1 MAQKQKKM
9 RSRII
14 LVALVLIG
22 FSSCEEVDKLTQ
34 FNMSFDNQITIP
46 ANTLINI
53 PVSLSTPDIATN
65 SEATFAGKET
75 NAASI
80 DEIKLQSLT
89 LTIITPANS
98 NFNFFKSVEVF
109 INSNGLPEA
118 ALGSNPNVA
127 DGITTLNLTTTDA
140 NIKDYIT
147 AESFSIRFSTTTDE
161 TIGQDHEININTVF
175 LIDAKVLGQ

>member
-1 MAQKQKKM
+1 M

-22 FSSCEEVDKLTQ
+22 FSSCEEVDKLIQ

-46 ANTLINI
+46 SNTLINI

-98 NFNFFKSVEVF
+98 NFNFFKSVE
-109 INSNGLPEA
+109 E
-118 ALGSNPNVA
+118 
-127 DGITTLNLTTTDA
+127 
-140 NIKDYIT
+140 
-147 AESFSIRFSTTTDE
+147 
-161 TIGQDHEININTVF
+161 IGRAHV
-175 LIDAKVLGQ
+175 